1 MTYRLI
7 RKLLYDSPAVRSRVA
22 TRIFAENAP
31 EKTIGECI
39 IIRNLSG
46 SAEMHMQGETDCA
59 MPMVQIDCYAES
71 PLRAE
76 SLWQLVRNRLSGYS
90 GSVDLLD
97 SEGTEQTVVVSE
109 FALRRPGMFIDE
121 PRDSSDKW
129 SYRYSADFEVF
140 HSQSVPTL
148 V

>member
-7 RKLLYDSPAVRSRVA
+7 FVLLYESPNVRDRVA

-31 EKTIGECI
+31 EGTQGECI
-39 IIRNLSG
+39 IVRNLSG

-59 MPMVQIDCYAES
+59 MPTIQIDCYAES
-71 PLRAE
+71 ALRAE

-90 GSVDLLD
+90 GSVSVLD
-97 SEGTEQTVVVSE
+97 SEGIEQAVVVSE
-109 FALRRPGMFIDE
+109 FALRRPGHIIDE
-121 PRDSSDKW
+121 PHDGSDKW
-129 SYRYSADFEVF
+129 TYRYSGDFEVF

-148 V
+148 T